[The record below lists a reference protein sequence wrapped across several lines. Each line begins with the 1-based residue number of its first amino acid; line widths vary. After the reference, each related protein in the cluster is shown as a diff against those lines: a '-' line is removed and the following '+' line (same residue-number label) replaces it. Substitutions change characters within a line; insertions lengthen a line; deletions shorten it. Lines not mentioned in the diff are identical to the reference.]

1 MKHLTLVLLFICF
14 NLSAQENPQSELFKT
29 LKQKDSLIFEV
40 GFNNCDASVYP
51 TLVADD
57 LEFYHDQGGITNSRE
72 AFVQTFKKN
81 ICGNPNFKSRR
92 ELVENSL
99 EVFPMYS
106 NGNLYGALQTGVHK
120 FYESFNGKPEV
131 AGSTARFAHLWL
143 LENGAWTL
151 KRVISYDHI
160 SP

>member
-1 MKHLTLVLLFICF
+1 MKPFTLVFLFICC
-14 NLSAQENPQSELFKT
+14 NLAAQEHPQSELFKT

>member
-1 MKHLTLVLLFICF
+1 M
-14 NLSAQENPQSELFKT
+14 
-29 LKQKDSLIFEV
+29 
-40 GFNNCDASVYP
+40 
-51 TLVADD
+51 
-57 LEFYHDQGGITNSRE
+57 
-72 AFVQTFKKN
+72 
-81 ICGNPNFKSRR
+81 
-92 ELVENSL
+92 ENSL